1 MHFFPM
7 FDSDSPLNILEN
19 LWFSDAFR
27 GDQNQTMGSHA
38 LKNYEKKYYLII
50 KENFQR
56 ESKGEIGKR
65 WAKLKYVFIQKSCFS
80 EDILSISLLSLPR
93 NKTFD

>member
-27 GDQNQTMGSHA
+27 GNQNQTMGRHA
-38 LKNYEKKYYLII
+38 LKNYEKKYYII

-56 ESKGEIGKR
+56 ESKGEIGKK
-65 WAKLKYVFIQKSCFS
+65 WTKLKYVFTQKSCFS